1 MMKMFIAGKT
11 YILINKRELHR
22 AFKNVSLFS
31 EFISKINN
39 LANGDPVNLLVER
52 GDNEKR

>member
-1 MMKMFIAGKT
+1 MKRLFIAGKT

-22 AFKNVSLFS
+22 AFKDVSLFS
-31 EFISKINN
+31 DFISKINN
-39 LANGDPVNLLVER
+39 LANGERVHLLVER

>member
-1 MMKMFIAGKT
+1 MKRMFIAGKT

-39 LANGDPVNLLVER
+39 LANGDPVNLLVAR

>member
-1 MMKMFIAGKT
+1 MKRMFIAGKT